1 MICQKCGNEILSG
14 SVCDNCGTVNA
25 EAVNAET
32 VNGEAAVQS
41 EMRVTAYGAVVPNDG
56 SVYIASS
63 LQGVAAYGED
73 AGETLENADTE
84 EREMLGDV
92 EDNLF
97 AVQDQQNTT
106 SAYATAAPKV
116 EVTES
121 DTQEPS
127 NESKAEPVIHEEEDV
142 QAI

>member
-97 AVQDQQNTT
+97 AVQDQQNTDRK
-106 SAYATAAPKV
+106 SV
-116 EVTES
+116 V
-121 DTQEPS
+121 
-127 NESKAEPVIHEEEDV
+127 
-142 QAI
+142 